1 MSTAYYNT
9 GKTLLDGFAIERR
22 NQASMLIAE
31 KIAPMVPVDIN
42 SKSYPIW
49 GNEFLQLSANSG
61 RRAPSAEAERV
72 DVTFSTDTYSTQ
84 EVAFETALDVRDQA
98 NAQPELRVEK
108 QKINLITDKQ
118 LLTRE
123 AACAVKLFNST
134 TFSGYY
140 AALSGATDKWSNAS
154 SNPIT
159 QVNIAK
165 DSIRRN
171 GVVDP
176 ENLHLFINN
185 ATWQALRANPAI
197 VAITKY
203 STYQLLTTDVVAA
216 ALGLKG
222 IHIGSGV
229 KDVSGVKTDIW
240 GNYALFGFLNDAPE
254 LEDVSMAKTFIL
266 KEKDMRID
274 SWYDQKLSSWF
285 WRSKWDYDIK
295 ATAASSGYLFGTV
308 I

>member
-9 GKTLLDGFAIERR
+9 NKTLLDNFAVERR
-22 NQASMLIAE
+22 NQPSMLIAE
-31 KIAPMVPVDIN
+31 AIAPMVPVDIN

-49 GNEFLQLSANSG
+49 GNEFLQLSTNGG
-61 RRAPSAEAERV
+61 RRAPGARAERV
-72 DVTFSTDTYSTQ
+72 DMTYSLGVYSTA
-84 EVAFETALDVRDQA
+84 EVAFETGLDIREEQ
-98 NAQPELRVEK
+98 NAQPELRVQK
-108 QKINLITDKQ
+108 NKINLITDKQ
-118 LLTRE
+118 LITRE
-123 AACAVKLFNST
+123 YNAATQLFNAS

-140 AALSGATDKWSNAS
+140 AALSGTNKWSDPA

-165 DSIRRN
+165 QSIRQN

-185 ATWQALRANPAI
+185 STWETLRSNPAI
-197 VAITKY
+197 VNITKY
-203 STYQLLTTDVVAA
+203 STYNLLTTEVVAA

-229 KDVSGVKTDIW
+229 IDTNGTKSDIW
-240 GNYALFGFLNDAPE
+240 GNYALFGFINESPE

-274 SWYDQKLSSWF
+274 SWYNQDLSSWF
-285 WRSKWDYDIK
+285 WRSKWDYDIRV
-295 ATAASSGYLFGTV
+295 TAASSGYLFGTV